1 MVLINY
7 EGQQSFVKL
16 TLWVPS
22 SLKLTVSSNRTLNS
36 GHSSSGDSKF
46 LSKVFLD
53 PFILGSGSGTARLLY
68 VHTYTKKWSF
78 FVPMVYQDNWM
89 KAVQE
94 ALGLVTNKGSYKW
107 DLKNVT
113 HLLRLLF
120 LR

>member
-53 PFILGSGSGTARLLY
+53 PFILGSGSGTARLCA
-68 VHTYTKKWSF
+68 HIHKKVKSLCAHGISG
-78 FVPMVYQDNWM
+78 QLN
-89 KAVQE
+89 
-94 ALGLVTNKGSYKW
+94 
-107 DLKNVT
+107 
-113 HLLRLLF
+113 
-120 LR
+120 